1 MLAQV
6 QPFEEPLHVGRKDFL
21 RCLTRVQHEKNRDE
35 SLDDV
40 RVAVRTKYDFGGIGA
55 FDGDEPDPTQASWNQ
70 VLLIPEFFRVGL
82 QLSTK
87 LDEVSIA
94 VLRGAQPIEALG
106 EFVGSHDSW
115 SSQTQMARR

>member
-1 MLAQV
+1 MSPLTMCASLSARNATS
-6 QPFEEPLHVGRKDFL
+6 EGWEPSTVTSQTRL
-21 RCLTRVQHEKNRDE
+21 RH
-35 SLDDV
+35 
-40 RVAVRTKYDFGGIGA
+40 
-55 FDGDEPDPTQASWNQ
+55 PWNQ

-106 EFVGSHDSW
+106 EVVGSHDSC
-115 SSQTQMARR
+115 SSQRRRARR